1 MRRHLVNAAATIS
14 LPAATAMSGTTAI
27 TPTAGFSAAV
37 ALSLDRGRCQA
48 LGKDVCLG
56 SSATAHLSPDLGTKH
71 ETEFYA
77 R

>member
-14 LPAATAMSGTTAI
+14 LPAATAI